1 MKLIKTLLVVS
12 CLIAIQANASYG
24 IKPPVTGAPDDG
36 GIQLPKKPGAGLK
49 PAISIG
55 KFEQTQF
62 DVALVLAKTEVKT
75 ERLEKYQKDL
85 VALALKDSEVAD
97 WLRQLIAY
105 FDSEDYNNQSDSQK
119 EADRFET
126 RLMIEMM
133 IGE

>member
-1 MKLIKTLLVVS
+1 MKLKTLLIVS
-12 CLIAIQANASYG
+12 CFIAIQANAGYG
-24 IKPPVTGAPDDG
+24 IKPPVTGAPG
-36 GIQLPKKPGAGLK
+36 EGIQLPKKPGAGLK
-49 PAISIG
+49 PSITIG

-62 DVALVLAKTEVKT
+62 DVALVLEKAEVKS

-105 FDSEDYNNQSDSQK
+105 FDSEDYNSQSDSQK
-119 EADRFET
+119 EADRFEA